1 MTQTDLFDAAES
13 RRRKAHGMA
22 VAEDAADTLLNHAR
36 GLARKRALVWGEV
49 HADHVSQWLEDE
61 GLPDLGP
68 AAGSLFRGKEWE
80 FTGRFI
86 QSTRKTNHAR
96 LLRIWRLR

>member
-1 MTQTDLFDAAES
+1 MTQSDLFDAAES

-22 VAEDAADTLLNHAR
+22 IAEDAADTLLNRAR
-36 GLARKRALVWGEV
+36 RFARIKALFSGEV
-49 HADHVSQWLEDE
+49 TADDVSQCLEDAR
-61 GLPDLGP
+61 LPDLGP

>member
-1 MTQTDLFDAAES
+1 MTQSDLFDAAES

-22 VAEDAADTLLNHAR
+22 IAEDAADSLLNKAR
-36 GLARKRALVWGEV
+36 GYARIQAATWGEV
-49 HADHVSQWLEDE
+49 HADHVSEWLEST

>member
-22 VAEDAADTLLNHAR
+22 IAEDAADTLLYKAR
-36 GLARKRALVWGEV
+36 RFARSYANYWGEV
-49 HADHVSQWLEDE
+49 HADHVSEWLEQT
-61 GLPDLGP
+61 GYPDLGP

>member
-13 RRRKAHGMA
+13 RRRKERGMA
-22 VAEDAADTLLNHAR
+22 LAADAAPTLLDRAR
-36 GLARKRALVWGEV
+36 AYAQATAIVRGSVT
-49 HADHVSQWLEDE
+49 ADDVSEWLEQQ

-68 AAGSLFRGKEWE
+68 AAGSLFRGPEWE
-80 FTGRFI
+80 FTGRFV

-96 LLRIWRLR
+96 LLRVWRLK

>member
-22 VAEDAADTLLNHAR
+22 IAEDAADSLLTRAREYARSHAIR
-36 GLARKRALVWGEV
+36 WGEV
-49 HADHVSQWLEDE
+49 NADDVSKYLEIT
-61 GLPDLGP
+61 GYADLGP

>member
-13 RRRKAHGMA
+13 RRRKERGMA
-22 VAEDAADTLLNHAR
+22 LAADAVPTLLDRAR
-36 GLARKRALVWGEV
+36 HLAVGVAVRKGAVT
-49 HADHVSQWLEDE
+49 ADDVSEWLEQQ

-68 AAGSLFRGKEWE
+68 AAGSLFRGPEWE
-80 FTGRFI
+80 FTGRFV

-96 LLRIWRLR
+96 LLRVWRLK

>member
-1 MTQTDLFDAAES
+1 MTQSDLFDAAES

-22 VAEDAADTLLNHAR
+22 IAADAVPTMLDRAR
-36 GLARKRALVWGEV
+36 FFAAGLAVLQGEV
-49 HADHVSQWLEDE
+49 TADDVSEWLEAK

>member
-22 VAEDAADTLLNHAR
+22 IAEDAADSLLTRAREWARLHAMR
-36 GLARKRALVWGEV
+36 WGEV
-49 HADHVSQWLEDE
+49 NADDVSQCLELTGE
-61 GLPDLGP
+61 PELGP
-68 AAGSLFRGKEWE
+68 AAGALFRGREWV
-80 FTGRFI
+80 FTGRFV

-96 LLRIWRLR
+96 LLRIWKLR

>member
-1 MTQTDLFDAAES
+1 MTQSDLFDAAES

-22 VAEDAADTLLNHAR
+22 IAEDAADSLLTRAR
-36 GLARKRALVWGEV
+36 EYARTKALFSGEV
-49 HADHVSQWLEDE
+49 TADDVSQWLE
-61 GLPDLGP
+61 GVCLPDLGP

>member
-13 RRRKAHGMA
+13 RRRKERGMA
-22 VAEDAADTLLNHAR
+22 FAADAVPTLLDRAR
-36 GLARKRALVWGEV
+36 FFAAGLAVLQGEV
-49 HADHVSQWLEDE
+49 TADDVSEWLEAK

>member
-1 MTQTDLFDAAES
+1 MTQTDLFDATES
-13 RRRKAHGMA
+13 LVRKRWGMA
-22 VAEDAADTLLNHAR
+22 VAEDAANSLLH
-36 GLARKRALVWGEV
+36 LARQYAVEHALAWNEV
-49 HADHVSQWLEDE
+49 TADHVSQWLENE

-80 FTGRFI
+80 FTGRFV

>member
-1 MTQTDLFDAAES
+1 MTQSDLFDAAES

-22 VAEDAADTLLNHAR
+22 IAEDAADTLLTQAREFARSHAIY
-36 GLARKRALVWGEV
+36 WGEV
-49 HADHVSQWLEDE
+49 NADNVSKWLELN

-80 FTGRFI
+80 FTGQFK

-96 LLRIWRLR
+96 LLRVWRLR